1 MMAILFH
8 PAFLGAASTGIDLP
22 VALKLVYQEILG
34 YYRAGLPWF
43 LFIFYC
49 FIIGFN

>member
-1 MMAILFH
+1 MAILFH

-22 VALKLVYQEILG
+22 VALKLVYQGILG

-43 LFIFYC
+43 LSIVYYLLSV
-49 FIIGFN
+49 FN